1 MLTFNKNY
9 FSLAFLIFSVEVL
22 IALFVRDNFVRPYLG
37 DVLVVM
43 LIYCF
48 VKSFLNLPVFMLAVG
63 VMAFSVTIEFLQ
75 YINLVET
82 LGLEKS
88 AIARTIIGTS
98 FAWLDILAYGVGIV
112 IILFVEKSLLKKR
125 SL

>member
-48 VKSFLNLPVFMLAVG
+48 VKSFFNLPVFMLAVG

-75 YINLVET
+75 YINIVET

-98 FAWLDILAYGVGIV
+98 FAWIDILAYGVGIV